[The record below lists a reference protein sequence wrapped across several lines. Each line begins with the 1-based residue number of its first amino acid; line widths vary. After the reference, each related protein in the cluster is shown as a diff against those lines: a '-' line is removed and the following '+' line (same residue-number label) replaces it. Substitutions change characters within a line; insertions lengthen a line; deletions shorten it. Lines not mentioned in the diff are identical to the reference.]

1 MREVVVSDEPRRG
14 LDSRAPFLRH
24 EEDGGGFFRL
34 LLPPPRLQ
42 GQQRSWQHSLFL
54 QLAPR
59 GPDFKLTVVH
69 SWGLY
74 TEDVRL

>member
-1 MREVVVSDEPRRG
+1 MNLRGVWIPASPSSDT
-14 LDSRAPFLRH
+14 L
-24 EEDGGGFFRL
+24 EDAGGFFCL
-34 LLPPPRLQ
+34 PLPPPQLQ
-42 GQQRSWQHSLFL
+42 GQQRSWQHSLVL

-74 TEDVRL
+74 TEGVRL